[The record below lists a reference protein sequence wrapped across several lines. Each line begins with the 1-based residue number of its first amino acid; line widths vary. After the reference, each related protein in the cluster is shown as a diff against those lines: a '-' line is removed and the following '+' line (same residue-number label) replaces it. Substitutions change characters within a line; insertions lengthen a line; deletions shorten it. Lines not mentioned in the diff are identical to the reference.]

1 MKLMFSFQNYIDNHV
16 LFFTFL
22 RFTEIYVDELKDV
35 GDLKILVAHY
45 LKDCDVTSPL
55 VDGIVK

>member
-1 MKLMFSFQNYIDNHV
+1 MILKITLFS
-16 LFFTFL
+16 LRL
-22 RFTEIYVDELKDV
+22 RFTEIYVDELKDI

-55 VDGIVK
+55 IDGLVK